1 MSSGPRL
8 LLVPVSGPR
17 GMGEY
22 ARCLAV
28 AAAVARRWPEVEIR
42 FLVSREAPYA
52 ASCPFPV
59 ALLPSSPTRCTPE
72 VLGQL
77 AAFRPGLVLFDNS
90 GRTRQLRAARDTG
103 ARVFFVSSR
112 GRQRRKAFRLRWMA
126 MLDEHWISYPAPL
139 TGELGRLERWKLRW
153 LGRPAVR
160 FLDAVVA
167 PPDAAAAGALLA
179 AAAAAAA
186 GRGGDAGAVRAA
198 GAGAGPGAAAGRAPG
213 APDVVVVPGGGS
225 TYPDARISPGHFVE
239 WSRALAAQG
248 HRVVMVG
255 GPQFDVP
262 VAEAA
267 RLTLLRGVPAGALMA
282 LLQQAR
288 LVLVNGGDTLAQA
301 LALGR
306 PCVAVPI
313 AGDQAARIARAA
325 ALGVV
330 VAPTVAEVPAECL
343 RLLGS
348 PEAAARLQSR
358 LAALGWRDATP
369 LVLERIGAGLGLA

>member
-1 MSSGPRL
+1 
-8 LLVPVSGPR
+8 
-17 GMGEY
+17 MGEY
-22 ARCLAV
+22 ARCLAI
-28 AAAVARRWPEVEIR
+28 AAAVARRWPQVEIR

-52 ASCPFPV
+52 ATCPFQ
-59 ALLPSSPTRCTPE
+59 AILLPSSPTRCTAE
-72 VLGQL
+72 VLAQL
-77 AAFRPGLVLFDNS
+77 AEFRPGLVLFDNS
-90 GRTRQLRAARDTG
+90 GRTRQLQAAGDAG
-103 ARVFFVSSR
+103 SRVFFVSSR
-112 GRQRRKAFRLRWMA
+112 SRQRRKAFRLRWMG

-139 TGELGRLERWKLRW
+139 TGELTSLERWKLRW

-167 PPDAAAAGALLA
+167 PPDAAAADALLV
-179 AAAAAAA
+179 AAAA
-186 GRGGDAGAVRAA
+186 GSAATPGADARGG
-198 GAGAGPGAAAGRAPG
+198 GPGSAGDAPG
-213 APDVVVVPGGGS
+213 ASPDVVVVPGGGS
-225 TYPDARISPGHFVE
+225 SYPDARISPGHFVE
-239 WSRALAAQG
+239 WSRCLAARG
-248 HRVVMVG
+248 HRVVVVG

-262 VAEAA
+262 VTVAA

-282 LLQQAR
+282 LLQRAR

-330 VAPTVAEVPAECL
+330 AAPAVADVPAECL
-343 RLLGS
+343 RLLGQ
-348 PEAAARLQSR
+348 PGAAAHLQER

-369 LVLERIGAGLGLA
+369 LILGRIGAALGLG